1 MNCRVD
7 VVSEPGQSIVRIYGR
22 LAGAAVPELARV
34 CRETPARLSLDVTH
48 LMSADDAG
56 IATLR
61 RLMADGVPC
70 TGISPYLA
78 LLLGGEHP

>member
-1 MNCRVD
+1 MNCRID
-7 VVSEPGQSIVRIYGR
+7 VVSEPKRSIVCVYGR

-34 CRETPARLSLDVTH
+34 CREAPARLSLDVTH

-61 RLMADGVPC
+61 RLMAEGVPC
-70 TGISPYLA
+70 AGISPYLA
-78 LLLGGEHP
+78 LLLSREHP

>member
-7 VVSEPGQSIVRIYGR
+7 VSPEPGRAVVRIHGR
-22 LAGAAVPELARV
+22 LAGAAVPELERV
-34 CRETPARLSLDVTH
+34 CREAPGVVNLDVTH

-78 LLLGGEHP
+78 LLLGREHP